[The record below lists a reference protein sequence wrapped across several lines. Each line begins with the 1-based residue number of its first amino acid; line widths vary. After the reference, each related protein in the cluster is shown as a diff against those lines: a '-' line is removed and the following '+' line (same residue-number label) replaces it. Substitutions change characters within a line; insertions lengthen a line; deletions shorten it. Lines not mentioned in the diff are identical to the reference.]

1 MSTFDARPQYQALVS
16 DARVVVSGTFAAAP
30 CSWSITPMT
39 GVNADRKHVRPRRPV
54 NAP

>member
-16 DARVVVSGTFAAAP
+16 DAHVVVSGARATAP